1 MQALKVLVVAMT
13 ILIIAG
19 LAVVTVTIINR
30 LSHGNSSGSASFTAA
45 NLILPKGCHLVGMVT
60 AGNRLALR
68 LGDSQECQVILFVDP
83 ESGQQV
89 GSLALQS
96 QP

>member
-1 MQALKVLVVAMT
+1 MQALKVLVVGMGV
-13 ILIIAG
+13 LIIAG

-30 LSHGNSSGSASFTAA
+30 LSHGSSSSTGFSAA
-45 NLILPKGCHLVGMVT
+45 NLTLPKGCHLVGMVS

-68 LGDSQECQVILFVDP
+68 LGDSPECQVILFVDP
-83 ESGQQV
+83 DSGQQV
-89 GSLALQS
+89 GSLALQT

>member
-1 MQALKVLVVAMT
+1 MQALKVLVVVMGV
-13 ILIIAG
+13 LIIAG
-19 LAVVTVTIINR
+19 VAVVAVTVINR
-30 LSHGNSSGSASFTAA
+30 MSHGGGASFSAA
-45 NLILPKGCHLVGMVT
+45 NLTLPKGCHLVGMVS

-68 LGDSQECQVILFVDP
+68 LGDTSECQVILFVDP

-89 GSLALQS
+89 GSLALQT